1 MNAIVERYDRD
12 AAEYARYWAPVLEA
26 TAPRALEGLDDM
38 VAEMAGRPTILD
50 VGTGTGSVAIAAA
63 RRWPEA
69 QIIASDAA
77 RGMLEVARNRVAEAG
92 LARPERLTFREGAAD
107 QLPLGDGAVDV
118 VLSAFVLQLV
128 PDRPAAL
135 REAHRLLRPNGV
147 LSYVTWLDRESREP
161 FRPMEEFDE
170 AVFDLEI
177 DEPDEPSGTHA
188 GDVSSAA
195 AAASEL
201 RRAGFRRA
209 TAREDVLSYDWTPK
223 AYLEYKL
230 AYDERALLS
239 MLSPADQG
247 RLAENARRRLNRLD
261 AGDFRWRPPIVFAR
275 ARRPA

>member
-1 MNAIVERYDRD
+1 MNAIVERYHRD

-26 TAPRALEGLDDM
+26 TAPRVLEGLDDV
-38 VAEMAGRPTILD
+38 VAEMAGRPTIVD

-69 QIIASDAA
+69 QIVASDAA
-77 RGMLEVARNRVAEAG
+77 RGMLEVARSRVAEAG
-92 LARPERLTFREGAAD
+92 LARPDRLTFLEGTAD
-107 QLPLGDGAVDV
+107 DLPLGDGAVDI

-147 LSYVTWLDRESREP
+147 LSYITWLDRESREP

-177 DEPDEPSGTHA
+177 DEPEEPAGTHA

-209 TAREDVLSYDWTPK
+209 TARADVLSYDWTPK

-247 RLAENARRRLNRLD
+247 RLAENARRRLNGL
-261 AGDFRWRPPIVFAR
+261 AIGDFRWRPPIVFAR

>member
-1 MNAIVERYDRD
+1 MNAIVERYDRN

-26 TAPRALEGLDDM
+26 TAPRVLEGLDDV

-69 QIIASDAA
+69 RIIASDAA
-77 RGMLEVARNRVAEAG
+77 RGMLEVARDRVADAG
-92 LARPERLTFREGAAD
+92 FARPERLTFLEGAAD
-107 QLPLGDGAVDV
+107 QLPLGDGAVDI

-135 REAHRLLRPNGV
+135 REAHRLLRPNGMV
-147 LSYVTWLDRESREP
+147 AYVTWLDRESREP

-177 DEPDEPSGTHA
+177 DEPDEPAGTHA
-188 GDVSSAA
+188 GDVVSAT

-209 TAREDVLSYDWTPK
+209 TAREDVLHYDWTPK
-223 AYLEYKL
+223 VYLEYKL

-239 MLSPADQG
+239 TLSPADQN
-247 RLAENARRRLNRLD
+247 RLAENARRRLNRLAID
-261 AGDFRWRPPIVFAR
+261 DYRWRPPIVFAR